1 MPINEFRKFASVKM
15 LHNTIHENFAMRKI
29 HGTYG
34 GHIKHNPCFVTHN
47 EVAIFAIQLHQISF
61 RWEVVHYISQSLCT
75 NQQSGSKPDFTYN
88 NIAMYVYLL
97 FLLNITK
104 AVAYYIA

>member
-1 MPINEFRKFASVKM
+1 MAINEFRKFASVKM
-15 LHNTIHENFAMRKI
+15 LHNTIRENFAMRKI

-34 GHIKHNPCFVTHN
+34 GPCFVTHN

-97 FLLNITK
+97 FLFNVTK